1 MVSTKEA
8 YEIVEREERL
18 NALEQAVA
26 ILWQYLDM
34 DKKLSEKQEKVE
46 KTSKKISEDLKEV
59 KIEQG
64 ISEDTKKKMHDLN

>member
-8 YEIVEREERL
+8 YEIVEREERI
-18 NALEQAVA
+18 NAIEQAVG
-26 ILWQYLDM
+26 IIWQYLDM
-34 DKKLSEKQEKVE
+34 DKHISDKQDKVE

-59 KIEQG
+59 KISEG